1 MASWNLN
8 DSRQIAYFDANGNK
22 HSAKEVWYKGQ
33 YNKYK
38 VWPGSIYL
46 TNVKIVDNKS
56 HEEYDY
62 EIDNNGNTKYI
73 SSNGN
78 EYSGL
83 SPNTS
88 YTIKGT
94 IVVYR
99 LKNEQNVEV
108 ASYDDCYLWA
118 LTSKDWNGGT
128 GSHSPIWSVSNST
141 DTKPNPILP
150 EGDPQ
155 KYWQYNLYQ
164 CTPDFAKYKD
174 GSAVAGNDDDVWMSS
189 HLGFITKWP
198 GDSEDGGFTV
208 VGRLGEIDYG
218 IRLRRTPI
226 SRQIDCNCNY
236 PMLGY
241 NNTGIYDCVYKTT
254 WGSTNPGSI
263 TKKDGF
269 TIINNNSDILN
280 ISHDNNG
287 KLTVKCIKPVAGY
300 QNYTFTIKAEDY
312 GKELSLDKTVTV
324 VGPSYRLQA
333 AYGPNSINPDGGIM
347 TISSDKTVVVYR
359 AVSSDDIANEN
370 YEKLTN
376 FSLSTSDNS
385 IVGVSNAMLKP
396 KKSGTATITV
406 TDGDLGT
413 TFTFTCKVDIVN
425 TDTYMDVTV
434 DGVNKVS
441 KVKVTSSG
449 YTVYVSS
456 KCSMINIGLFTTS
469 ASPGTSKTVYY
480 EFNGNGGYTN
490 MSLTGTAPY
499 ITINTLNGSNPYVFV
514 CKLYTDSSKSN
525 YIGEF
530 TIDYL

>member
-46 TNVKIVDNKS
+46 TNVKIVDNRSLK
-56 HEEYDY
+56 EYDY

-73 SSNGN
+73 SSDGS

-108 ASYDDCYLWA
+108 ASYDNCYLWA
-118 LTSKDWNGGT
+118 LTSKDWNGGI

-155 KYWQYNLYQ
+155 KHWQYNLYQ

-174 GSAVAGNDDDVWMSS
+174 GSGATGDDDDVWMSS

-198 GDSEDGGFTV
+198 GDSNGFTV

-226 SRQIDCNCNY
+226 IRQIDCNCNS

-241 NNTGIYDCVYKTT
+241 NDTGIYDCVYKTT

-280 ISHDNNG
+280 ISHDNTG
-287 KLTVKCIKPVAGY
+287 KLTVKCVKPVAGY

-324 VGPSYRLQA
+324 IGPRYALQA
-333 AYGPNSINPDGGIM
+333 ASGSSSISPGALM
-347 TISSDKTVVVYR
+347 TISSNKIITVYR
-359 AVSSDDIANEN
+359 AVSKNDVTNNNLS
-370 YEKLTN
+370 YFSN
-376 FSLSTSDNS
+376 FSLTSSNS
-385 IVGVSNAMLKP
+385 AIVRVSNQTLIP
-396 KKSGTATITV
+396 VSSGSATITV
-406 TDGDLGT
+406 TDKELGT

-434 DGVNKVS
+434 DSVNKAS

-456 KCSMINIGLFTTS
+456 RCSMINISLFTTS

-490 MSLTGTAPY
+490 MSLTGTTSN